1 MAYAD
6 KEDYF
11 RLLHRT
17 IVPDDDFFALAN
29 AASDIID
36 SIVTVEIDEETAKS
50 EEVKKAT
57 VYQIEMLYLNGGV
70 SALVG
75 QADCTFAGSESLG
88 GYSVSGGNTSAS
100 KVLTKD
106 GIPIS
111 SLTISQLR
119 KAGLMSRWAYAGRRD
134 DYAE

>member
-6 KEDYF
+6 KDDYF
-11 RLLHRT
+11 LVLHRT
-17 IVPDDDFFALAN
+17 IVPDEDFFALAN
-29 AASDIID
+29 SASDIID
-36 SIVTVEIDEETAKS
+36 SIVTVEIDEETAQS

-75 QADCTFAGSESLG
+75 QADCNFVGSESLG
-88 GYSVSGGNTSAS
+88 GYSVSGSNASSS
-100 KVLTKD
+100 KVVTKD
-106 GIPIS
+106 GIPVS
-111 SLTISQLR
+111 SLTISLLK

-134 DYAE
+134 DNAE

>member
-11 RLLHRT
+11 QLLHRN
-17 IVPDDDFFALAN
+17 IVPEEDFFALAN

-36 SIVTVEIDEETAKS
+36 SIVTVEIDEEIAQS
-50 EEVKKAT
+50 EDVKKAT
-57 VYQIEMLYLNGGV
+57 VYQIEMLYHNGGL

-75 QADCTFAGSESLG
+75 QADCTFIGSESLG
-88 GYSVSGGNTSAS
+88 GYSVSGSNSSSS
-100 KVLTKD
+100 KVITKD
-106 GIPIS
+106 GIPVS
-111 SLTISQLR
+111 SLTISLLK

-134 DYAE
+134 EYAE